1 MYQVLIVDD
10 EPFVR
15 QGIKVIIDWESY
27 GFQIAAEAKN
37 GLEAIELMKTQK
49 FDLVFMDIRMPGMS
63 GLEASAKIRSSISK
77 RIKIVLLSGFS
88 EFTYAQEALKYNI
101 SHYLLKPLDPDELV
115 KILNQTSKELD
126 KQVKVEQ
133 ARRDTAS
140 IVGAHYLL
148 ETLTGRKNEK
158 VARGLEKLFNGQ
170 SNFSYLYIEIDGNDD
185 TFSQLKREEQ
195 TESFWELYDY
205 LSSTLGKFKGNL
217 LCNVD
222 KNQIFEL
229 GIILSDQLVR
239 ANYCEE
245 QESFIEKLK
254 VRTNLAFGY
263 TLNWYVGSQV
273 ETINDIL
280 VSYLSAI
287 DKKAN
292 ESQDGDVELLA
303 RIEDE
308 IQKNYRENLSLKELS
323 DKYFINSAY
332 LGQLFK
338 KRYGVYFKDYLNCV
352 RIEKAKELLLNSNE
366 KVYKIS
372 ELVGYNNVDYFINKF
387 TKVVGTTPS
396 KYRNI
401 TKY

>member
-1 MYQVLIVDD
+1 MYQVLLVDD

-15 QGIKVIIDWESY
+15 QGLKVIIDWESY
-27 GFQIAAEAKN
+27 GFHVAAEAKN
-37 GLEAIELMKTQK
+37 GLEAIELLRQNK

-63 GLEASAKIRSSISK
+63 GLEVSAKIRSSISK
-77 RIKIVLLSGFS
+77 RLKIVLLSGFS

-101 SHYLLKPLDPDELV
+101 SNYLLKPLDPEELV
-115 KILNQTSKELD
+115 RILKETALELD

-158 VARGLEKLFNGQ
+158 VAKGLEKLFHGQ
-170 SNFSYLYIEIDGNDD
+170 SNFSYLYIEIDAKDEA
-185 TFSQLKREEQ
+185 FKELKQEEQ
-195 TESFWELYDY
+195 VENFWELYDY
-205 LSSTLGKFKGNL
+205 LSSVLGRFKGNL

-222 KNQIFEL
+222 KNQLFEL
-229 GIILSDQLVR
+229 GIILSDQLIQ
-239 ANYCEE
+239 ANLCQD
-245 QESFIEKLK
+245 QECFLEKLK
-254 VRTNLAFGY
+254 ARTRLAFSY
-263 TLNWYVGSQV
+263 SLNWYAGCNVTAITG
-273 ETINDIL
+273 IL
-280 VSYLSAI
+280 NSYLTAL

-292 ESQDGDVELLA
+292 ESGEGDVELLS

-308 IQKNYRENLSLKELS
+308 IQQNYKDNLSLKELS

-338 KRYGVYFKDYLNCV
+338 KKYGIYFKDYLNCV

-366 KVYKIS
+366 KVYKVS

-396 KYRNI
+396 KYRNL

>member
-15 QGIKVIIDWESY
+15 QGIKMVIDWESY
-27 GFQIAAEAKN
+27 GFHIAAEAKN
-37 GLEAIELMKTQK
+37 GLEAIEQIKNNK
-49 FDLVFMDIRMPGMS
+49 IDLVFMDIRMPGMT
-63 GLEASAKIRSSISK
+63 GLETSAKIRSSISK
-77 RIKIVLLSGFS
+77 RLKIVLLSGYS
-88 EFTYAQEALKYNI
+88 EFAYAQEALRYNI
-101 SHYLLKPLDPDELV
+101 SHYLLKPLDPDQLIKV
-115 KILNQTSKELD
+115 LLQIGKELD
-126 KQVKVEQ
+126 RQVKAEQ
-133 ARRDTAS
+133 ARKDTAS

-158 VARGLEKLFNGQ
+158 VAKGLEKLFQGQ
-170 SNFSYLYIEIDGNDD
+170 SNFSYLYIEIDGQDEA
-185 TFSQLKREEQ
+185 FKELKQEEQ
-195 TESFWELYDY
+195 TENFWELYDY

-217 LCNVD
+217 ICNVD
-222 KNQIFEL
+222 KNQLFEL
-229 GIILSDQLVR
+229 GIVLSSEMIEANLCEDQDAFL
-239 ANYCEE
+239 
-245 QESFIEKLK
+245 EKLK
-254 VRTNLAFGY
+254 IRTNLAFSY
-263 TLNWYVGSQV
+263 SLKWYAGCQV
-273 ETINDIL
+273 EGIKDIL
-280 VSYLSAI
+280 SSYLSALET
-287 DKKAN
+287 KAN
-292 ESQDGDVELLA
+292 ESGDGDVELLS

-308 IQKNYRENLSLKELS
+308 IQQNYRENLSLKELS

-338 KRYGVYFKDYLNCV
+338 KKYGVYFKDYLNCI
-352 RIEKAKELLLNSNE
+352 RIEKAKELLLSSNE

>member
-1 MYQVLIVDD
+1 MYQVLLVDD

-15 QGIKVIIDWESY
+15 QGLKVIIDWESY
-27 GFQIAAEAKN
+27 GFHVAAEAKN
-37 GLEAIELMKTQK
+37 GLEAIELLRQNK

-63 GLEASAKIRSSISK
+63 GLEVCAKIRSSISK
-77 RIKIVLLSGFS
+77 RLKIVLLSGFS

-101 SHYLLKPLDPDELV
+101 SNYLLKPLDPEELV
-115 KILNQTSKELD
+115 KVLKETAQELD

-158 VARGLEKLFNGQ
+158 VAKGLEKLFNGQ
-170 SNFSYLYIEIDGNDD
+170 SNFSYLYIEIDAQDE
-185 TFSQLKREEQ
+185 TFKELKQEEQ
-195 TESFWELYDY
+195 IENFWELYDY
-205 LSSTLGKFKGNL
+205 LSSALGKFKGNL

-222 KNQIFEL
+222 KNQLFEL
-229 GIILSDQLVR
+229 GIILSDQLIQ
-239 ANYCEE
+239 ANLCED
-245 QESFIEKLK
+245 QESFLEKLK
-254 VRTNLAFGY
+254 ARTSLAFSYG
-263 TLNWYVGSQV
+263 LNWYVGCNVSAIT
-273 ETINDIL
+273 EIL
-280 VSYLSAI
+280 NSYLAAL

-292 ESQDGDVELLA
+292 ESGEGDVELLS
-303 RIEDE
+303 RIEEE
-308 IQKNYRENLSLKELS
+308 IQQNYKDNLSLKELS

-338 KRYGVYFKDYLNCV
+338 KKYGIYFKDYLNCV

-396 KYRNI
+396 KYRNL

>member
-15 QGIKVIIDWESY
+15 QGIRVILDWESH

-37 GLEAIELMKTQK
+37 GLEAIELLRTQK
-49 FDLVFMDIRMPGMS
+49 FDLVLMDIKMPGMS
-63 GLEASAKIRSSISK
+63 GLEVAAKIRSGISK

-88 EFTYAQEALKYNI
+88 EFAYAQQALKYNI
-101 SHYLLKPLDPDELV
+101 TNYLLKPLDPDELAKV
-115 KILNQTSKELD
+115 LDETCKELD
-126 KQVKVEQ
+126 RQSMVEQ
-133 ARRDTAS
+133 ARRETAS
-140 IVGAHYLL
+140 VVGAHYLM

-158 VARGLEKLFNGQ
+158 VAKNLEKLFNGQ
-170 SNFSYLYIEIDGNDD
+170 NNFAYLYVEIDENDD
-185 TFSQLKREEQ
+185 TFTQLNQEEQ
-195 TESFWELYDY
+195 LESFWELYDY
-205 LSSTLGKFKGNL
+205 LANTLGKFKGNL

-222 KNQIFEL
+222 KKQLYEL
-229 GIILSDQLVR
+229 GIILSDQLYK
-239 ANYCEE
+239 ANYCED
-245 QESFIEKLK
+245 QEAFLEKLK

-263 TLNWYVGSQV
+263 CLKWYVGCQV

-280 VSYLSAI
+280 VSYLSAL
-287 DKKAN
+287 DVKSN
-292 ESQDGDVELLA
+292 EGSDGDGELLS

-323 DKYFINSAY
+323 DRYFINSAY

-338 KRYGVYFKDYLNCV
+338 KRYGIYFKDYLNCV
-352 RIEKAKELLLNSNE
+352 RIEKAKELLLSSNE
-366 KVYKIS
+366 KIYKIS

-396 KYRNI
+396 KYRNL